1 MTRSKIVLSFVSAAA
16 LAAAALW
23 LAPQAI
29 DAARLLDGQDDPV
42 VLADDI
48 VNRTFTAATA
58 EREMSA
64 ALAAGDVDLARSFQE
79 LARDRGIALD
89 PALAT
94 RLTDLEAK
102 QATASHQTGSFVRGF
117 VTGVPDDM
125 AGLAGTAAGDL
136 FVFGDIRDV
145 IREGY
150 RYAHGEEVDK
160 LLLGLAGAGIAVTAG
175 TYVSAGAAAPAR
187 AGLSVVKAARKVG
200 GLTPRLVSAMR
211 VAGKDGAVRLVRDA
225 GAIQAKAGTRAAFD
239 ALKLAETPK
248 EMSRLAT
255 LAAAKGGKT
264 RAIVKLA
271 GRAALMLSVSAFN
284 LFMWL
289 AWAVFALVGF
299 CASVKR
305 TAERATERYC
315 HRRKL
320 RRARAAAQLAASTST
335 PALLAA

>member
-1 MTRSKIVLSFVSAAA
+1 MTRLKIALSFVSAAA

-23 LAPQAI
+23 LAPRAI

-79 LARDRGIALD
+79 LAGDRGIALD

-160 LLLGLAGAGIAVTAG
+160 LLLGLAGAGIAITAG

-187 AGLSVVKAARKVG
+187 TARCGSSVTPARSR
-200 GLTPRLVSAMR
+200 PRPARAPPSMR
-211 VAGKDGAVRLVRDA
+211 SSS
-225 GAIQAKAGTRAAFD
+225 
-239 ALKLAETPK
+239 P
-248 EMSRLAT
+248 
-255 LAAAKGGKT
+255 
-264 RAIVKLA
+264 
-271 GRAALMLSVSAFN
+271 
-284 LFMWL
+284 
-289 AWAVFALVGF
+289 
-299 CASVKR
+299 
-305 TAERATERYC
+305 
-315 HRRKL
+315 KL
-320 RRARAAAQLAASTST
+320 RKRCRASPRWRRRRA
-335 PALLAA
+335 